1 MIASMN
7 PINLAVIGGGYW
19 GKKVI
24 GEILELSRTGYP
36 VNLYAVADNS
46 PIMLDQCRTMFGPLN
61 YRLDYHGL
69 LTDPKIQAVH
79 ICAPNDTHF
88 EIASEFLKHGKHV
101 LVEKPLATRSSQA
114 FELVEIARQK
124 GLVLS
129 TGHVH
134 RFNNGV
140 RSLRRLLENGVL
152 GDIYYL
158 HLRWTGL
165 LARQTNREVIS
176 DLGPHPFDI
185 CNNLLDTWPVKV
197 SCKGRNFRASAG
209 YEMATIYAE
218 HPDRLDAT
226 IELSWL
232 DPEKHRDVRVVG
244 SDGSAVL
251 DCLDQRLFLQRTAGP
266 ERVLVVPNNT
276 LREEIIHFT
285 RCVEWNNYSER
296 YPNLSSGLL
305 GANVVKLLEAAKRSL
320 REECTVPVEANR
332 EQPLIVQHEPSR
344 IHA

>member
-1 MIASMN
+1 MN
-7 PINLAVIGGGYW
+7 LVNIAVIGGGYW

-24 GEILELSRTGYP
+24 GEILEVSRAGYLVKLS
-36 VNLYAVADNS
+36 AVVDNS
-46 PIMLDQCRTMFGPLN
+46 PITLDQCKKLFGPLN
-61 YRLDYHGL
+61 YQLDYQGI
-69 LTDPKIQAVH
+69 LTDPNINAVH
-79 ICAPNDTHF
+79 ICSPNSTHF
-88 EIASEFLKHGKHV
+88 EIASEFLKRGKHV
-101 LVEKPLATRSSQA
+101 LVEKPLATKSSQA
-114 FELVEIARQK
+114 FELVRLARQK

-140 RSLRRLLENGVL
+140 RSLRRMLENGVL
-152 GDIYYL
+152 GDLYYL

-165 LARQTNREVIS
+165 MARQTNREVIS

-185 CNNLLDTWPVKV
+185 CNNLLNTWPGKI
-197 SCKGRNFRASAG
+197 SCKGRNFRDSAG

-232 DPEKHRDVRVVG
+232 DPEKHRDVTVVG

-251 DCLDQRLFLQRTAGP
+251 DCLDQRLFLQRTGSQ

-285 RCVEWNNYSER
+285 RCIEWNNYAER

-305 GANVVKLLEAAKRSL
+305 GANVVKLLEAATKSL
-320 REECTVPVEANR
+320 REECTVPVER
-332 EQPLIVQHEPSR
+332 GWEDPLTIQHGPAR
-344 IHA
+344 VPA

>member
-1 MIASMN
+1 
-7 PINLAVIGGGYW
+7 
-19 GKKVI
+19 
-24 GEILELSRTGYP
+24 
-36 VNLYAVADNS
+36 
-46 PIMLDQCRTMFGPLN
+46 N
-61 YRLDYHGL
+61 YQLDYQGL
-69 LTDPKIQAVH
+69 LADPTINAVH
-79 ICAPNDTHF
+79 ICTPNSTHF
-88 EIASEFLKHGKHV
+88 EIASEFLKRGKHV

-114 FELVEIARQK
+114 FELVRLARQK

-140 RSLRRLLENGVL
+140 RSLRRMLENGVL
-152 GDIYYL
+152 GDLYYL

-165 LARQTNREVIS
+165 MARQTNREVIS

-185 CNNLLDTWPVKV
+185 CNNLLNTWPLKI
-197 SCKGRNFRASAG
+197 SCKGRNFRDSAG

-232 DPEKHRDVRVVG
+232 DPEKHRDVTVVG

-251 DCLDQRLFLQRTAGP
+251 DCLDQRLFLQRTGGQ

-276 LREEIIHFT
+276 LREEIVHFT
-285 RCVEWNNYSER
+285 RCIEWNNYAER

-305 GANVVKLLEAAKRSL
+305 GANVVKLLEAAKKSL
-320 REECTVPVEANR
+320 REECTVPVETGW
-332 EQPLIVQHEPSR
+332 EDPLTVQHGPPR